1 MTPLTTSSRSGA
13 IDGFTILVPVVLL
26 MRQHVAL
33 RQFLVRA
40 IKRRYRL
47 SAFGLLWTIIV
58 PLTTLGIY
66 TFVFGVVMES
76 RWSTGE
82 TTSTYG
88 FSLYLFSG
96 LIVFWVLAEVMG
108 QAPLSIVE
116 HTNLVKRAV
125 FPLEILPPVV
135 VGNAVFHAIVNTGV
149 LLAAVVALGGQI
161 PVTALLL
168 PIILLPFVILLTGL
182 SWIFS
187 AVGVYFRDIVHIVG
201 LFMTGALFISPVFYS
216 TDRLSPALQGLIML
230 NPITFI
236 IHQVRLVV
244 LDGQGPDWFGL
255 GVYFLIAWM
264 VASIG
269 LAFFRHARANF
280 ADVL

>member
-1 MTPLTTSSRSGA
+1 MARAATSPAAGTIDRLA
-13 IDGFTILVPVVLL
+13 IFVPVVLL
-26 MRQHVAL
+26 VRQRVAL
-33 RQFLVRA
+33 RQFLLRA
-40 IKRRYRL
+40 ILRRYRL
-47 SAFGLLWTIIV
+47 NAFGLLWTIIV

-76 RWSTGE
+76 RWDANGDS
-82 TTSTYG
+82 STYG

-96 LIVFWVLAEVMG
+96 LIVFWVLAETMSRSPIAV
-108 QAPLSIVE
+108 VE

-135 VGNAVFHAIVNTGV
+135 VGNAVFHALVNTSV
-149 LLAAVVALGGQI
+149 LLAALIAMEGQI
-161 PVTALLL
+161 PLTALLL
-168 PIILLPFVILLTGL
+168 PIVLLPFVLLLTGL
-182 SWIFS
+182 SWIL
-187 AVGVYFRDIVHIVG
+187 AAIGVYFRDIVHMVG

-216 TDRLSPALQGLIML
+216 TDRLSPALQALIML

-236 IHQVRLVV
+236 VLQVRLIV
-244 LDGQGPDWFGL
+244 LEGEGPDWMGL
-255 GVYFLIAWM
+255 ALYFIIAW
-264 VASIG
+264 VIASTG

>member
-1 MTPLTTSSRSGA
+1 MARAATSPAAGTIDRLA
-13 IDGFTILVPVVLL
+13 IFVPVVLL
-26 MRQHVAL
+26 VRQRVAL
-33 RQFLVRA
+33 RQFLLRA
-40 IKRRYRL
+40 ILRRYRL
-47 SAFGLLWTIIV
+47 NAFGLLWTIIV

-76 RWSTGE
+76 RWDANGDS
-82 TTSTYG
+82 STYG

-96 LIVFWVLAEVMG
+96 LIVFWVLAETMSQSPIAV
-108 QAPLSIVE
+108 VE

-135 VGNAVFHAIVNTGV
+135 VGNAVFHALVNTSV
-149 LLAAVVALGGQI
+149 LLAALIAMEGQI
-161 PVTALLL
+161 PLTALLL
-168 PIILLPFVILLTGL
+168 PIVLLPFVLLLTGL
-182 SWIFS
+182 SWIL
-187 AVGVYFRDIVHIVG
+187 AAIGVYFRDIVHMVG

-216 TDRLSPALQGLIML
+216 TDRLSPALQALIML

-236 IHQVRLVV
+236 VLQVRLIV
-244 LDGQGPDWFGL
+244 LEGEGPDWMGL
-255 GVYFLIAWM
+255 ALYFIIAW
-264 VASIG
+264 VIASTG

>member
-1 MTPLTTSSRSGA
+1 MA
-13 IDGFTILVPVVLL
+13 IFIPIVLL
-26 MRQHVAL
+26 IRQRVAL
-33 RQFLVRA
+33 RQFLLRS

-76 RWSTGE
+76 RWSASDSP
-82 TTSTYG
+82 STYG

-108 QAPLSIVE
+108 QAPMAVVE

-135 VGNAVFHAIVNTGV
+135 VGNAVFHALVNTGV
-149 LLAAVVALGGQI
+149 LLAALVALGGQI
-161 PVTALLL
+161 PITALLL
-168 PIILLPFVILLTGL
+168 PIILLPFVILLIGL
-182 SWIFS
+182 SWILA
-187 AVGVYFRDIVHIVG
+187 AVGVYFRDIVHMVG

-216 TDRLSPALQGLIML
+216 TDRLGPALQAVIML

-236 IHQVRLVV
+236 ILQVRLVV
-244 LDGQGPDWFGL
+244 LEGQNPDWVGL
-255 GVYFLIAWM
+255 GLYFMIAW
-264 VASIG
+264 VIASTG
-269 LAFFRHARANF
+269 LLFFRHARANF